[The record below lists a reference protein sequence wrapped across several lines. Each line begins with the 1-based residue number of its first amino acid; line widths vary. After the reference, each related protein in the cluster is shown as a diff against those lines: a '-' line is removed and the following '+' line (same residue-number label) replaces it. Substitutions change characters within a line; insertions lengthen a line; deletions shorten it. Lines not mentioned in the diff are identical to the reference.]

1 MCYSLGQGSVVG
13 VSLLL
18 KLVAKMVVSLLLFF
32 MLRFASG
39 FDIEYAHEQL
49 SHNSIVVEFEADDNQ
64 SNIPVAIDTKTV
76 IHTTSENF
84 LSLALDAGLMRRKW
98 ETFDIR

>member
-18 KLVAKMVVSLLLFF
+18 KLVAKMTVSLLLFF

-64 SNIPVAIDTKTV
+64 SNIPFAIDTKTV